1 MYNKFVYQQQSKSAS
16 PRLFFLLEDAWKDK
30 RQVVKFILYLDAK
43 SMTFISDESTT
54 IWILDKI
61 QHLNYYYFTTCIV

>member
-1 MYNKFVYQQQSKSAS
+1 MYDKFVYQQQSKSAS
-16 PRLFFLLEDAWKDK
+16 PRLFFLREDAWKDK

-61 QHLNYYYFTTCIV
+61 QHLNYYYFTTCSV

>member
-1 MYNKFVYQQQSKSAS
+1 MYNKFVYQQQLKSAS

-61 QHLNYYYFTTCIV
+61 QHLNYYYFTTCSV